1 MFQSVFACTR
11 KPERFLSAKQVG
23 TLRGR
28 VGEPMGKTIEDVCGE
43 VDVGKSKS
51 EQSLPKRSGI
61 SLLVRAANR
70 PSFWSVRE
78 LMTHKFCC

>member
-51 EQSLPKRSGI
+51 EQSLPKPTALTQ
-61 SLLVRAANR
+61 LLETSTSEENR
-70 PSFWSVRE
+70 MR
-78 LMTHKFCC
+78 